1 MTHQRENRSRMLGI
15 DLDATGYVQMSY
27 DTLEN
32 EQTGKRPRFIPVV
45 SILHVSMPVILVIYS
60 TEL

>member
-1 MTHQRENRSRMLGI
+1 MLGI